1 MVLIVDLSGL
11 CCDGILFCFCVVF
24 VCVGACFLLGSESF
38 ICLIFSEGVSD
49 FLMLLVPLDNM
60 GAVFFAGFDACDC
73 CVRLRISS
81 VVFAFVNSVVGLVR
95 CFSCVRVIRGC

>member
-1 MVLIVDLSGL
+1 MM
-11 CCDGILFCFCVVF
+11 
-24 VCVGACFLLGSESF
+24 GACFLLGSESF

-60 GAVFFAGFDACDC
+60 GAVFAGFDACDC

-81 VVFAFVNSVVGLVR
+81 VVFASVNSVVGLA
-95 CFSCVRVIRGC
+95 CCLLCVRVIRGC

>member
-1 MVLIVDLSGL
+1 MLALSGL

-24 VCVGACFLLGSESF
+24 VCDGACFLLGSESF

-60 GAVFFAGFDACDC
+60 GAVFLRVLTLATAVFDF
-73 CVRLRISS
+73 
-81 VVFAFVNSVVGLVR
+81 VFRVL
-95 CFSCVRVIRGC
+95 FSLL